1 MKITYSTVLVLEAL
15 ARGYRYGFDILD
27 ATNLPSGTVYPILR
41 RFENEGLVTSE
52 WEAQGT
58 ATRDQRPPRR
68 NHALQGSAGFERL
81 EQFPA
86 ARRLGVADDTE
97 SRVPLFVR
105 CYHAGPNGEW
115 LEPKLRRVLRHC
127 FGSGAPG

>member
-41 RFENEGLVTSE
+41 RFENEGLVTSQ
-52 WEAQGT
+52 WEAHST

-68 NHALQGSAGFERL
+68 YYVLTADGKKLLAL
-81 EQFPA
+81 A
-86 ARRLGVADDTE
+86 ADRYRAAHDIVPRR
-97 SRVPLFVR
+97 SRALKPTR
-105 CYHAGPNGEW
+105 A
-115 LEPKLRRVLRHC
+115 
-127 FGSGAPG
+127 

>member
-15 ARGYRYGFDILD
+15 ARGYHYGFDVID

-52 WEAQGT
+52 WEAQGI

-68 NHALQGSAGFERL
+68 YYVLTADGKKLLAETAHRYRTTREIV
-81 EQFPA
+81 P
-86 ARRLGVADDTE
+86 RR
-97 SRVPLFVR
+97 SRVLKPTQ
-105 CYHAGPNGEW
+105 G
-115 LEPKLRRVLRHC
+115 
-127 FGSGAPG
+127 

>member
-15 ARGYRYGFDILD
+15 ARGYHYGFDIID

-52 WEAQGT
+52 WEAHNV

-68 NHALQGSAGFERL
+68 YYALTADGKKLLAETADRYRTAHEIVPRRARALKPTQG
-81 EQFPA
+81 
-86 ARRLGVADDTE
+86 
-97 SRVPLFVR
+97 
-105 CYHAGPNGEW
+105 
-115 LEPKLRRVLRHC
+115 
-127 FGSGAPG
+127 

>member
-52 WEAQGT
+52 WEAQGL

-68 NHALQGSAGFERL
+68 YYVLT
-81 EQFPA
+81 
-86 ARRLGVADDTE
+86 AD
-97 SRVPLFVR
+97 
-105 CYHAGPNGEW
+105 GK
-115 LEPKLRRVLRHC
+115 KLRAQTADRYRATHDVVSRRSRALKPTR
-127 FGSGAPG
+127 G

>member
-15 ARGYRYGFDILD
+15 ARGYRYGFDIID

-52 WEAQGT
+52 WEAQSS

-68 NHALQGSAGFERL
+68 YYVLTADGKKLLAETADRYRATQDIVPRRSRALKPTRG
-81 EQFPA
+81 
-86 ARRLGVADDTE
+86 
-97 SRVPLFVR
+97 
-105 CYHAGPNGEW
+105 
-115 LEPKLRRVLRHC
+115 
-127 FGSGAPG
+127 

>member
-52 WEAQGT
+52 WEAQGL

-68 NHALQGSAGFERL
+68 YYVLTADGKKLHAQTADRYRATHEIVS
-81 EQFPA
+81 
-86 ARRLGVADDTE
+86 RR
-97 SRVPLFVR
+97 SRALKPTR
-105 CYHAGPNGEW
+105 G
-115 LEPKLRRVLRHC
+115 
-127 FGSGAPG
+127 